1 MSSSRKRGL
10 GGHGLNVLLSGARN
24 RPETQDGAQ
33 QENADQQVTA
43 DAVSHEH
50 EQLVHLPVTSL
61 QRGRYQPRKDMDAE
75 ALEEL
80 AQSIRQQGVMQPVIV
95 RPVSEDCYEII
106 AGERRWRASQLAG
119 MSTVPA
125 IIRPVADN
133 AAIAMSLIE
142 NIQRED
148 LNAMEE
154 AVALKRLQDEFSLTQ
169 MEVAEA
175 VGKSRST
182 VTNLL
187 RLLALSTEVGILL
200 ERGDLEMGHARALLP
215 LSEDDQYR
223 AARQIIDK
231 GYSVRQAEEHVRRMQ
246 AAPKAQPEAVGQD
259 PDVLRLQQNLTEKLG
274 AAVTIRQ
281 GTKGRGQLTISYHS
295 LDELEGILAHIR

>member
-1 MSSSRKRGL
+1 LSIKKRGL
-10 GGHGLNVLLSGARN
+10 GDRGLNALLAGAKSRQ
-24 RPETQDGAQ
+24 PL
-33 QENADQQVTA
+33 QESD
-43 DAVSHEH
+43 VSEVPQAEAGRSFED
-50 EQLVHLPVTSL
+50 EQLVQLPIEQL

-80 AQSIRQQGVMQPVIV
+80 AQSIRQQGVMQPILV
-95 RPVSEDCYEII
+95 RPFSEGRFEIV

-119 MSTVPA
+119 LKSVPVL
-125 IIRPVADN
+125 IRIVPDE

-154 AVALKRLQDEFSLTQ
+154 AVALKRLQDEFKLTQ
-169 MEVAEA
+169 LEVAEA

-182 VTNLL
+182 VTNLM
-187 RLLALSTEVGILL
+187 RLLALSPEVATLL
-200 ERGDLEMGHARALLP
+200 ERGDLEMGHARALLA
-215 LSEDDQYR
+215 LSADDQYR

-231 GYSVRQAEEHVRRMQ
+231 AYSVRQAEEYVRKMQ
-246 AAPKAQPEAVGQD
+246 AAPKEKAAETAVD
-259 PDVLRLQQNLTEKLG
+259 PDVMRLEQNLSEKLG

-281 GTKGRGQLTISYHS
+281 SARGKGQLTIAYHS

>member
-1 MSSSRKRGL
+1 MSIKKRGL
-10 GGHGLNVLLSGARN
+10 GDRGLNALLAGAKSRQ
-24 RPETQDGAQ
+24 PL
-33 QENADQQVTA
+33 QESD
-43 DAVSHEH
+43 VSEVPQAEAGRSFED
-50 EQLVHLPVTSL
+50 EQLVQLPIEQL

-80 AQSIRQQGVMQPVIV
+80 AQSIRQQGVMQPILV
-95 RPVSEDCYEII
+95 RPFSEGRFEIV

-119 MSTVPA
+119 LKSVPVL
-125 IIRPVADN
+125 IRIVPDE

-154 AVALKRLQDEFSLTQ
+154 AVALKRLQDEFKLTQ
-169 MEVAEA
+169 LEVAEA

-182 VTNLL
+182 VTNLM
-187 RLLALSTEVGILL
+187 RLLALSPEVATLL
-200 ERGDLEMGHARALLP
+200 ERGDLEMGHARALLA
-215 LSEDDQYR
+215 LSADDQYR

-231 GYSVRQAEEHVRRMQ
+231 AYSVRQAEEYVRKMQ
-246 AAPKAQPEAVGQD
+246 AAPKEKAAETAVD
-259 PDVLRLQQNLTEKLG
+259 PDVMRLEQNLSEKLG

-281 GTKGRGQLTISYHS
+281 SARGKGQLTIAYHS

>member
-1 MSSSRKRGL
+1 MSIKKRGL
-10 GGHGLNVLLSGARN
+10 GDRGLNALLAGAKSRQSMQDSEE
-24 RPETQDGAQ
+24 ETEPRAQ
-33 QENADQQVTA
+33 QSGGFED
-43 DAVSHEH
+43 
-50 EQLVHLPVTSL
+50 EQLMQLPIEQL

-80 AQSIRQQGVMQPVIV
+80 AQSIRQQGVMQPILV
-95 RPVSEDCYEII
+95 RPTDDGRFEIV

-119 MSTVPA
+119 LKSVPVLV
-125 IIRPVADN
+125 RVVPDE

-154 AVALKRLQDEFSLTQ
+154 AVALKRLQDEFKLTQ
-169 MEVAEA
+169 LEVAEA

-182 VTNLL
+182 VTNLM
-187 RLLALSTEVGILL
+187 RLLALSPEVGTLL

-215 LSEDDQYR
+215 LPADDQYR
-223 AARQIIDK
+223 AARQMIDK
-231 GYSVRQAEEHVRRMQ
+231 AYSVRQAEEYVRKMQ
-246 AAPKAQPEAVGQD
+246 AAPKEKSIEPAAD
-259 PDVLRLQQNLTEKLG
+259 PDVMRLERNLSEKLG
-274 AAVTIRQ
+274 AAVNIRQ
-281 GTKGRGQLTISYHS
+281 SARGKGQLTIAYHS

>member
-1 MSSSRKRGL
+1 MSIKKRGL
-10 GGHGLNVLLSGARN
+10 GDRGLNALLAGAKSRQ
-24 RPETQDGAQ
+24 PLQESDVSEVPQAETGRSFED
-33 QENADQQVTA
+33 
-43 DAVSHEH
+43 
-50 EQLVHLPVTSL
+50 EQLVQLPIEQL

-80 AQSIRQQGVMQPVIV
+80 AQSIRQQGVMQPILV
-95 RPVSEDCYEII
+95 RPLSEGRFEIV

-119 MSTVPA
+119 LKSVPVL
-125 IIRPVADN
+125 IRIVPDE

-154 AVALKRLQDEFSLTQ
+154 AVALKRLQDEFKLTQ
-169 MEVAEA
+169 LEVAEA

-182 VTNLL
+182 VTNLM
-187 RLLALSTEVGILL
+187 RLLALSPEVATLL
-200 ERGDLEMGHARALLP
+200 ERGDLEMGHARALLA
-215 LSEDDQYR
+215 LSADDQYR

-231 GYSVRQAEEHVRRMQ
+231 AYSVRQAEEYVRKMQ
-246 AAPKAQPEAVGQD
+246 AAPKEKAAETAVD
-259 PDVLRLQQNLTEKLG
+259 PDVMRLEQNLSEKLG

-281 GTKGRGQLTISYHS
+281 SARGKGQLTIAYHS

>member
-1 MSSSRKRGL
+1 MSNKKRGL
-10 GGHGLNVLLSGARN
+10 GDRGLNALLAGAKSRQ
-24 RPETQDGAQ
+24 PMQDTE
-33 QENADQQVTA
+33 ENEAPPAEQARAFED
-43 DAVSHEH
+43 
-50 EQLVHLPVTSL
+50 EQLVQLPIEHL

-80 AQSIRQQGVMQPVIV
+80 AQSIRQQGVMQPILV
-95 RPVSEDCYEII
+95 RPVSDGRFEIV

-119 MSTVPA
+119 LKTVPVLVR
-125 IIRPVADN
+125 IVPDE

-169 MEVAEA
+169 LEVAEA

-182 VTNLL
+182 VTNLM
-187 RLLALSTEVGILL
+187 RLLALSPEVGTLL
-200 ERGDLEMGHARALLP
+200 ERGDLEMGHARALLS
-215 LSEDDQYR
+215 LSADDQYR

-231 GYSVRQAEEHVRRMQ
+231 AYSVRQAEEYVRKMQ
-246 AAPKAQPEAVGQD
+246 AAPKEKAAEVAAD
-259 PDVLRLQQNLTEKLG
+259 PDVMRLEQNLSEKLG
-274 AAVTIRQ
+274 AAVSIRQ
-281 GTKGRGQLTISYHS
+281 SAKGKGQLTIAYHS